1 MSSELSNLPLCIT
14 EAKPQVSNLTFLWSF
29 KVYYRKKY
37 FQAPHQMTATKSAD
51 NVLMTQIKL
60 SYGTLIAE
68 FTNLDFFLQSI
79 EIKKFDKK
87 NP

>member
-1 MSSELSNLPLCIT
+1 
-14 EAKPQVSNLTFLWSF
+14 
-29 KVYYRKKY
+29 
-37 FQAPHQMTATKSAD
+37 MTATKSAD

-60 SYGTLIAE
+60 SYETLIAE